1 MEKLRCVVE
10 RITYHNEMNGYSVI
24 RCRARGFSELVTVV
38 GSMPEVHVGSVLS
51 LTGKWKVDAKY
62 GRQFAMETFEDYQN
76 AIYRLEI
83 TRRLFSCNAIES
95 ETYRSDTVERD
106 RLRTYNHNA
115 VIAQVNLLNR
125 MAEEASLPP
134 FYGGVVSEEKPYR
147 RELANAILDF
157 IWEVIVNRA

>member
-1 MEKLRCVVE
+1 MMVNIETLNSLLGHFRDDQE
-10 RITYHNEMNGYSVI
+10 DIADI
-24 RCRARGFSELVTVV
+24 
-38 GSMPEVHVGSVLS
+38 VH
-51 LTGKWKVDAKY
+51 
-62 GRQFAMETFEDYQN
+62 AMETFEDYHN

-134 FYGGVVSEEKPYR
+134 FYEGVVSEEKPYR
-147 RELANAILDF
+147 RELANAILGF
-157 IWEVIVNRA
+157 IQEVIVNRA

>member
-1 MEKLRCVVE
+1 MMVNIETLNSLLGHFRDDQE
-10 RITYHNEMNGYSVI
+10 DIADI
-24 RCRARGFSELVTVV
+24 
-38 GSMPEVHVGSVLS
+38 VH
-51 LTGKWKVDAKY
+51 
-62 GRQFAMETFEDYQN
+62 AMETFEDYHN

-95 ETYRSDTVERD
+95 ETYRSNTVERD

-134 FYGGVVSEEKPYR
+134 FYEGVVSEEKPYR
-147 RELANAILDF
+147 RELANAILGF
-157 IWEVIVNRA
+157 IQEVIVNRA

>member
-1 MEKLRCVVE
+1 MMVNIETLNGLLRHF
-10 RITYHNEMNGYSVI
+10 RDDQDDIAAI
-24 RCRARGFSELVTVV
+24 
-38 GSMPEVHVGSVLS
+38 VH
-51 LTGKWKVDAKY
+51 
-62 GRQFAMETFEDYQN
+62 AMETFEDYHN

-134 FYGGVVSEEKPYR
+134 FYEGVVSEEKPYR
-147 RELANAILDF
+147 RELANAILGF
-157 IWEVIVNRA
+157 IQEVIVNRA

>member
-1 MEKLRCVVE
+1 MTVN
-10 RITYHNEMNGYSVI
+10 NETLNSLLGHFRDDQEDI
-24 RCRARGFSELVTVV
+24 AAI
-38 GSMPEVHVGSVLS
+38 VH
-51 LTGKWKVDAKY
+51 
-62 GRQFAMETFEDYQN
+62 AMETFEDYQN

>member
-1 MEKLRCVVE
+1 MMVNIETLNGLLRHF
-10 RITYHNEMNGYSVI
+10 RDDHDDIAAI
-24 RCRARGFSELVTVV
+24 
-38 GSMPEVHVGSVLS
+38 VH
-51 LTGKWKVDAKY
+51 
-62 GRQFAMETFEDYQN
+62 AMETFEDYHN

-125 MAEEASLPP
+125 MAKEASLPP
-134 FYGGVVSEEKPYR
+134 FYDEVVSEEKPYR

-157 IWEVIVNRA
+157 IQEVIVNRA

>member
-1 MEKLRCVVE
+1 MTVNIETLNGLLRHF
-10 RITYHNEMNGYSVI
+10 RNDQDDIKAI
-24 RCRARGFSELVTVV
+24 
-38 GSMPEVHVGSVLS
+38 VH
-51 LTGKWKVDAKY
+51 
-62 GRQFAMETFEDYQN
+62 AMETFEDYQN